1 MKKDVCR
8 KARRTLLDH
17 VELSGKRV
25 LEVGCGEGNTTQS
38 LIECAREVV
47 AIDPD
52 FAALNKAKNNCL
64 KASYVSCEGETL
76 PFGNSS
82 FDVVIFTYS
91 LHHIPVPLMGQAL
104 KEASRVTRPKGKMA
118 VLEPVGGGSFV
129 EAWRM
134 LKPYED
140 QERQAAQE
148 ALRKLEGWTV
158 NDDVFFKVIFELE
171 SVEEFRQQICGQ
183 NEGEITDNLKKFLDD
198 YKKDGE
204 KIMLEAER
212 RMCILSRG

>member
-1 MKKDVCR
+1 
-8 KARRTLLDH
+8 
-17 VELSGKRV
+17 
-25 LEVGCGEGNTTQS
+25 
-38 LIECAREVV
+38 
-47 AIDPD
+47 
-52 FAALNKAKNNCL
+52 
-64 KASYVSCEGETL
+64 
-76 PFGNSS
+76 
-82 FDVVIFTYS
+82 
-91 LHHIPVPLMGQAL
+91 
-104 KEASRVTRPKGKMA
+104 
-118 VLEPVGGGSFV
+118 
-129 EAWRM
+129 M
-134 LKPYED
+134 LKHYED